1 MRSLGP
7 ATGAATI
14 LVVGVSPHAMGM
26 LREYLGTEA
35 ILPSEPTPYSDAVA
49 AGNRMRPQVVLTG
62 FDADPE
68 EAVRLGAILTT
79 ELPGIHLV
87 ALSERSDPDRIRAAM
102 RAGYREFV
110 VLPDDVDLLRQ
121 AVHEAA
127 YAVPDD
133 EERGEVI
140 AVCGTKGGAG
150 VTTLAINLAAELTP
164 VYRVCVVDLD
174 FSMGDVAAL
183 LDLKT
188 PSHIGEVLRKV
199 DRMDERMLAGS
210 VGHHASK
217 IHVLAQPDELDEG
230 DGIRGDGILAL
241 LTTAA
246 RSYQYV
252 VLDCGNRIDEA
263 TLMATSVADRILL
276 VCGTDVPSVKNAFRR
291 LQLFDRLGVE
301 RDRIN
306 LIVNRYDKRRAHLSL
321 TDIQGNLGL
330 PVSGTVTA
338 DPRTVDQAVND
349 GRLVRDVN
357 KRSPAALDYSSLVGL
372 LTEGEVSAAASN
384 KAGLMGWL
392 LN

>member
-1 MRSLGP
+1 
-7 ATGAATI
+7 
-14 LVVGVSPHAMGM
+14 MGM

-35 ILPSEPTPYSDAVA
+35 ILPSEPTSYQDAVIT
-49 AGNRMRPQVVLTG
+49 GNRLRPQVVIAG
-62 FDADPE
+62 FDRDPE
-68 EAVRLGAILTT
+68 EAVRLGPILTS
-79 ELPGIHLV
+79 ELPGVHLV

-102 RAGYREFV
+102 RAGYREYV

-150 VTTLAINLAAELTP
+150 VTSLAINLAAELTP
-164 VYRVCVVDLD
+164 VYRVCVMDLD

-188 PSHIGEVLRKV
+188 PSHVGELLRKV
-199 DRMDERMLAGS
+199 DRLDERMLAGS
-210 VGHHASK
+210 VGHHASR
-217 IHVLAQPDELDEG
+217 IHVLAQPDELDEA
-230 DGIRGDGILAL
+230 DEVRGDAILAL

-252 VLDCGNRIDEA
+252 LLDCGSRIDEA

-276 VCGTDVPSVKNAFRR
+276 VCGTDVPSVKNAHRR
-291 LQLFDRLGVE
+291 MQLFDRLGVE
-301 RDRIN
+301 RER
-306 LIVNRYDKRRAHLSL
+306 LYLVVNHYDKRKAHLSL
-321 TDIQGNLGL
+321 TDIQGNLGV
-330 PVSGTVTA
+330 PVSGVVTS

-357 KRSPAALDYSSLVGL
+357 KRSPAALDYSNLVGL
-372 LTEGEVSAAASN
+372 LTEGEVSAPEPT

>member
-7 ATGAATI
+7 ATGAATV

-35 ILPSEPTPYSDAVA
+35 ILPSEPTSYQDGVI
-49 AGNRMRPQVVLTG
+49 AGNRLRPQVVIFG
-62 FDADPE
+62 FDRDPE
-68 EAVRLGAILTT
+68 EAVRLGPILTS
-79 ELPGIHLV
+79 ELPGVHLV

-102 RAGYREFV
+102 RAGYREYV

-140 AVCGTKGGAG
+140 AVCGTKGGMG
-150 VTTLAINLAAELTP
+150 VTSLSINLAAELTP
-164 VYRVCVVDLD
+164 VWRVCVVDLD

-199 DRMDERMLAGS
+199 DRLDERMLAGS
-210 VGHHASK
+210 VGHHGSK

-230 DGIRGDGILAL
+230 DEVRGDAILAL

-252 VLDCGNRIDEA
+252 LLDCGSRIDEA
-263 TLMATSVADRILL
+263 TLMATSVADRVLL
-276 VCGTDVPSVKNAFRR
+276 VCGTDVPSVKNAHRR
-291 LQLFDRLGVE
+291 MQLFDRLGVE
-301 RDRIN
+301 RERIY
-306 LIVNRYDKRRAHLSL
+306 LVVNQYDKRKAHLSL
-321 TDIQGNLGL
+321 TDIQGNLGV
-330 PVSGTVTA
+330 PVSGTVSD

-357 KRSPAALDYSSLVGL
+357 KRSPAALDYSNLVGL
-372 LTEGEVSAAASN
+372 LTEGEVSAPEPA